1 MFINNF
7 WFRGRV
13 KKRWQRWNWK
23 FIILLLVNL
32 TATVADNMVVGVN
45 CLQCIILI
53 TQHTPPYR
61 APTPPL
67 HPPVC
72 ISNICNGRA
81 NLNVPHVHQTETGE
95 TLPRVSQDNILQNRY
110 TSMVRRLMVNNHD
123 CQIWKSNR
131 KYLRNDKLKMFIL
144 VRHLYV
150 VGSGGRLPVHLL
162 LVSWAGLAGDGR
174 WSESERL
181 TISF

>member
-1 MFINNF
+1 M
-7 WFRGRV
+7 
-13 KKRWQRWNWK
+13 
-23 FIILLLVNL
+23 NL

-95 TLPRVSQDNILQNRY
+95 TLP
-110 TSMVRRLMVNNHD
+110 SMF
-123 CQIWKSNR
+123 R
-131 KYLRNDKLKMFIL
+131 KTTFYKIDIPPWS
-144 VRHLYV
+144 
-150 VGSGGRLPVHLL
+150 VG
-162 LVSWAGLAGDGR
+162 
-174 WSESERL
+174 
-181 TISF
+181 